1 MVTAPL
7 DWVTALII
15 QYFVVI
21 YEGNFSKQ
29 SAYLLLKP
37 ALEILYHDVIVK
49 EFFFLLVRKEKKKTP
64 PHQQNERGKEHIV
77 LE

>member
-29 SAYLLLKP
+29 SAYLPLKP
-37 ALEILYHDVIVK
+37 ALKILYHDVIEK
-49 EFFFLLVRKEKKKTP
+49 EFFFSS
-64 PHQQNERGKEHIV
+64 
-77 LE
+77 

>member
-7 DWVTALII
+7 DWVTAWII

-29 SAYLLLKP
+29 SAYLPLKP
-37 ALEILYHDVIVK
+37 ALKILYHDVIEK
-49 EFFFLLVRKEKKKTP
+49 EFFFLLVRKEKKTHTNKMRG
-64 PHQQNERGKEHIV
+64 ERNA
-77 LE
+77 LF

>member
-29 SAYLLLKP
+29 SAYLPLKP
-37 ALEILYHDVIVK
+37 ALKILYHDVIEK
-49 EFFFLLVRKEKKKTP
+49 EFFSLGKKREKNPK
-64 PHQQNERGKEHIV
+64 PHTSKMRGERNA
-77 LE
+77 LF